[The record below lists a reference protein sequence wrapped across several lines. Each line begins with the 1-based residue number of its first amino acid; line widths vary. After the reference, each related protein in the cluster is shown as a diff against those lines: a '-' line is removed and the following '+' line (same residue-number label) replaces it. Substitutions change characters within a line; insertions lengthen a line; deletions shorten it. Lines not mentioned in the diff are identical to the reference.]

1 MSKLLKY
8 TKGFD
13 NNPNSDIGASKRV
26 VKEYK
31 KLLAKEQLKP
41 IIQEMNNQTKSVV
54 TNLNDYSLLLKSI
67 TQNLVNADLYL
78 SNPVVS
84 NSKGAGRLIGGMP
97 PKVTKK
103 NKGTGSVPVQT
114 PAKKNKDAPVQIPK
128 FETNDEALAWIIK
141 RGRVLDGENYS
152 KGERNVIKKWGL
164 LPNIGKATKS
174 NTILKKLGVVEDK
187 LVDDI
192 PEEEQQQSNYE
203 YPPSF
208 YDEEYEF
215 EHNSPKSPKIGVNF
229 DQYMEGDRYSIQPE
243 KGDIH
248 GGDPQEEEEYEEE
261 EQEEQENLP
270 QVDLDWYGEDDD
282 NKSFHSSIMG
292 SETSDHSLGKY
303 KGDLEDDNEYDGDG
317 DIEVNLDD
325 IIKNRKNTPIR
336 ENFIIT
342 LFSNIINQVHKAS
355 DFWETYI
362 TPNLSDIPKLKMD
375 SFIKSNAVKNFED
388 AIIRFEDTLISGTIK
403 THLNYLDNIYHNLT
417 RALDELFERMNI
429 DIKRYS
435 GGLSSSSDKPQ
446 LLGSGYLPFR
456 ASIYGSHLRDSN
468 TKYLM

>member
-78 SNPVVS
+78 TNPEVS
-84 NSKGAGRLIGGMP
+84 KSKGAGRYTGGGLTE
-97 PKVTKK
+97 KERKKILNAASKKGITTKAQALKHIQDSYRDKPAETKITVGDK
-103 NKGTGSVPVQT
+103 NIIKAFNLANIKATT
-114 PAKKNKDAPVQIPK
+114 NAKKVIEKVNENNKVVIP
-128 FETNDEALAWIIK
+128 E
-141 RGRVLDGENYS
+141 ENE
-152 KGERNVIKKWGL
+152 K
-164 LPNIGKATKS
+164 
-174 NTILKKLGVVEDK
+174 DDF
-187 LVDDI
+187 VDDI
-192 PEEEQQQSNYE
+192 PEEEA
-203 YPPSF
+203 
-208 YDEEYEF
+208 EEYLF
-215 EHNSPKSPKIGVNF
+215 DHNSPKSPKNIINI
-229 DQYMEGDRYSIQPE
+229 DQIMEGDRYALQPMS
-243 KGDIH
+243 GNIH
-248 GGDPQEEEEYEEE
+248 GGEPDLNDYESEGEEEEDDDEEE
-261 EQEEQENLP
+261 ATK
-270 QVDLDWYGEDDD
+270 DDD
-282 NKSFHSSIMG
+282 DTDVSFHPSFLDEMSDFSSN
-292 SETSDHSLGKY
+292 HSLGPY
-303 KGDLEDDNEYDGDG
+303 EGDGGDDNEEDEVSNLGDL
-317 DIEVNLDD
+317 INKRE
-325 IIKNRKNTPIR
+325 NTPIR

-355 DFWETYI
+355 DFWETNI

-388 AIIRFEDTLISGTIK
+388 AITRFEDTLISGTIK

-417 RALDELFERMNI
+417 RSLDELFERMNI
-429 DIKRYS
+429 DIKRYA
-435 GGLSSSSDKPQ
+435 GGMSSSSSDKPQ

-456 ASIYGSHLRDSN
+456 SSIYGSHLRDSN